1 MNKTKRMTV
10 SAITVALGVSL
21 MLIGSIVPQLDLTL
35 SCLAGVLMAFIY
47 IELGSPYT
55 YLVWLCTALIV
66 AIIFPMGLMWLGY
79 LLVFGIYP
87 VIKGYIER
95 LRRPFWLPIKLLY
108 ALITMAALFFI
119 GNFIMGIESES
130 FFGLPMELCYV
141 ILALLAV
148 VCFLL
153 YDRLLCA
160 FVRLYYARIRPK
172 IKSFLK

>member
-1 MNKTKRMTV
+1 MTV

-21 MLIGSIVPQLDLTL
+21 MLIGSLVPQLDLTL

-55 YLVWLCTALIV
+55 YLVWLCTSLIV
-66 AIIFPMGLMWLGY
+66 AIIFPLGLMWLAY
-79 LLVFGIYP
+79 LVMFGIYP

-95 LRRPFWLPIKLLY
+95 LRRPLWLPIKLLY
-108 ALITMAALFFI
+108 AAVSMAVLFLIST
-119 GNFIMGIESES
+119 FIMGIKTES
-130 FFGLPMELCYV
+130 FFGLPMELCYA
-141 ILALLAV
+141 ILALFAI

-153 YDRLLCA
+153 YDRLICV
-160 FVRLYYARIRPK
+160 FVRFYYARIRPK